1 MEENKEKNIKIKLI
15 EKISENRGEQYEMLD
30 KIKQFRSKLDEFIPD
45 SKEYRSRY
53 LAQEKIKAAT
63 DIIKAEL
70 EVRKSI
76 DASLIKEIDLRSK
89 YDEESMTESEKENVN
104 IANMSVRDI
113 ANFLKTTNN
122 DENE

>member
-53 LAQEKIKAAT
+53 LAQEKIY
-63 DIIKAEL
+63 I
-70 EVRKSI
+70 
-76 DASLIKEIDLRSK
+76 
-89 YDEESMTESEKENVN
+89 
-104 IANMSVRDI
+104 
-113 ANFLKTTNN
+113 
-122 DENE
+122 